1 MVFTSRLIQPG
12 GGTAAAALSPSPVAA
27 ARGAVCVEVL
37 EGRVLLATGG
47 LTIEIKRGPNLIR
60 NAAASAAF
68 RKGADFLQSLFSDPI
83 KVVVDAEIQP
93 MGASV
98 IGQTTSVQFHF
109 DRGEYNGIRSRLVSD
124 ASAAEKPLV
133 SRLPTDSQLKLV
145 LPKTTGSS
153 SFTRGGLT
161 ATRANLLALGMP

>member
-1 MVFTSRLIQPG
+1 MVFISRLIQPG
-12 GGTAAAALSPSPVAA
+12 GGAGATSPPAGSAFGGP
-27 ARGAVCVEVL
+27 VCVEVL

-60 NAAASAAF
+60 NAEASAAF
-68 RKGADFLQSLFSDPI
+68 RKGADFLQSLFADPI

-109 DRGEYNGIRSRLVSD
+109 VRGEYNGIRSRLVAD

-133 SRLPTDSQLKLV
+133 SRLPTDSQLKVV

-153 SFTRGGLT
+153 SFTR
-161 ATRANLLALGMP
+161 